1 MDTQKLGHL
10 SYQPGRW
17 TYSVYISCTVEW
29 KRSTI
34 SSDVSFAGKVS
45 SDYSKRRNL
54 PVDAGINDFLQ
65 QWMSCRATRTLIDI
79 TAQCLQCLMHSDT
92 ESCIKALLDTSVLHS
107 PYFDWVVAH
116 VGSCFPNTVI
126 TRVLS
131 CGLKDF
137 CAMGYEHNVKNPKLN
152 SVVGILGHLAG
163 SHFQDIRKALLD
175 LFQASPDKLLHC
187 NIAKKMHAYF
197 SI

>member
-1 MDTQKLGHL
+1 M
-10 SYQPGRW
+10 
-17 TYSVYISCTVEW
+17 
-29 KRSTI
+29 
-34 SSDVSFAGKVS
+34 S
-45 SDYSKRRNL
+45 SDYAKRGNL
-54 PVDAGINDFLQ
+54 PVNAGINDFLQ

-107 PYFDWVVAH
+107 PHFDWVVAH

-137 CAMGYEHNVKNPKLN
+137 CAMGYEHNIKNPKLN

-163 SHFQDIRKALLD
+163 SHFQDIRTALLD
-175 LFQASPDKLLHC
+175 LFKVSL
-187 NIAKKMHAYF
+187 N
-197 SI
+197 SIK